1 MTIKHAQALVEAI
14 LNGLEN
20 RFAHAFT
27 MQLSKPSFKELAI
40 ARESSPCFKCRWI
53 TGYIRDRIIDVIWDE
68 MKNILLA
75 KAQLTDCEDSK
86 VSSIDYD
93 IFFTFE
99 SDGIGT
105 TRILL
110 LAVI

>member
-1 MTIKHAQALVEAI
+1 
-14 LNGLEN
+14 
-20 RFAHAFT
+20 
-27 MQLSKPSFKELAI
+27 
-40 ARESSPCFKCRWI
+40 
-53 TGYIRDRIIDVIWDE
+53 

-86 VSSIDYD
+86 VSSIDSD